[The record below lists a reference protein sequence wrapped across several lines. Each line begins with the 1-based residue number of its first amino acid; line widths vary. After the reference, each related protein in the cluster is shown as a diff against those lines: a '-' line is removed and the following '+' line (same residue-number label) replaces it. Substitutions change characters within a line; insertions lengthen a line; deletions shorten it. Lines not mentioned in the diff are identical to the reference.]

1 MYKRIKSWP
10 NNKDSAEAK
19 ATKKMAVS
27 KAFFQYL
34 ATTGPFKD
42 FHNERASF
50 EASRVTFQVG
60 QQISDFTLI
69 LYD

>member
-1 MYKRIKSWP
+1 MYKQIKSRP
-10 NNKDSAEAK
+10 NNKDSAKAK
-19 ATKKMAVS
+19 LTKEMAVS

-34 ATTGPFKD
+34 TTTGPFKD
-42 FHNERASF
+42 FHNEWASF
-50 EASRVTFQVG
+50 EASRVTFWVS